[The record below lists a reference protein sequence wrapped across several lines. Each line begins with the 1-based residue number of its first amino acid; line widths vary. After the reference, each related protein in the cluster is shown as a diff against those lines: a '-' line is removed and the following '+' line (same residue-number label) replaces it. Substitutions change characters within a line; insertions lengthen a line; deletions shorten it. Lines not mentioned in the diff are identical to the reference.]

1 MHGPRSVWVKHSK
14 SHNKGR
20 AINLLRPSECRMAG
34 EVLQFLRVFRLKATL
49 QACTRDPVFVDYKKF
64 GFLADIFN
72 STQFWK
78 CLFAIIQALY
88 PVYRILRIAD
98 TMVGGMDKLY
108 YYVTQ
113 TDRLLEPG
121 MKNVMRMFY
130 DSKMPH
136 MELSKLKLTKADR
149 EWLKRKSLFSISLLT
164 HTAYQTNKPIHMSL
178 SKSSIKRIR
187 WIDSQRISQRR
198 QCWRV
203 RMGRSRRRSL

>member
-1 MHGPRSVWVKHSK
+1 MHGPRSVWVKQSK
-14 SHNKGR
+14 LHNNGR

-34 EVLQFLRVFRLKATL
+34 EVLQFLRVFRLKTTL

-78 CLFAIIQALY
+78 CLFAIIQAIY

-108 YYVTQ
+108 YYVQ
-113 TDRLLEPG
+113 QADRLLAPG
-121 MKNVMRMFY
+121 IEHVMSMFE

-136 MELSKLKLTKADR
+136 MELSKLKLSKADK
-149 EWLKRKSLFSISLLT
+149 EWLSREYAVSHVVCQHMLPCYLFLFF
-164 HTAYQTNKPIHMSL
+164 
-178 SKSSIKRIR
+178 
-187 WIDSQRISQRR
+187 
-198 QCWRV
+198 RV
-203 RMGRSRRRSL
+203 

>member
-1 MHGPRSVWVKHSK
+1 MHGPRSVWVKHAK
-14 SHNKGR
+14 AHNNGR

-34 EVLQFLRVFRLKATL
+34 EVLQFLRVFRLKTTL
-49 QACTRDPVFVDYKKF
+49 QACTRDRVFVDYKKF

-72 STQFWK
+72 CTQFWK

-108 YYVTQ
+108 YYVRQ
-113 TDRLLEPG
+113 TDSLLEPG
-121 MKNVMRMFY
+121 MENVMKMFL

-149 EWLKRKSLFSISLLT
+149 EWLMRKYVILHIFSALLVTHTPLHISLF
-164 HTAYQTNKPIHMSL
+164 
-178 SKSSIKRIR
+178 KSSIRRVR
-187 WIDSQRISQRR
+187 WINGQSVSLIRKLL
-198 QCWRV
+198 RV
-203 RMGRSRRRSL
+203 MTTPLKS